1 MCVYKFTS
9 SVSNDTSKN
18 IDTGNNTIN
27 NSNTNDNNDNDMCLF
42 TSVMYVV

>member
-1 MCVYKFTS
+1 MCVYKCTS

-18 IDTGNNTIN
+18 NDNGNNTIN